1 MLCPHCGFTNKP
13 EATRCE
19 YCLGD
24 LAEALAAPLMDTQ
37 PAAEAATEPEP
48 GSPLPPSEVPPP
60 ASPSEM
66 EEQPAPATLAEPSQV
81 PALSPHVPRAATA
94 VIIGL
99 VVLGALGGLW
109 LMRSR
114 LGSSQLLSERLGIS
128 SKPEAAQPSEPAAP
142 ASPPEVAPTDSA
154 TDAPLETAAE
164 PASEP
169 PPSPP
174 LSTETVPA
182 VSPEDEAAEARYQMA
197 VNSLSKGQSTQARR
211 MLQEIIRKYPNS
223 RFAEDARDLLERI
236 PKPRPAPA
244 RRPTVVARANSP
256 SARTRRQAP
265 GPVADPSESASEGKR
280 SVITTDDLLE
290 GRGGARITRRRK
302 QISIPPSLRAAQA
315 RPVRGA
321 SAAARNDVR
330 LISATRQ
337 PGKVVLLVQYHLVS
351 RHQRPVLVG
360 AWALGGGSARNFGY
374 SASPIAPGRGTTTVT
389 LSGVSPNLSRL
400 RIAFIEQGGQRFFTK
415 DLTVPK

>member
-66 EEQPAPATLAEPSQV
+66 EEQPAPATLAKPSQV

>member
-13 EATRCE
+13 VATRCE
-19 YCLGD
+19 CCLGD
-24 LAEALAAPLMDTQ
+24 LADASVAPLMDSQ

-48 GSPLPPSEVPPP
+48 GSPLPPSEVTPP
-60 ASPSEM
+60 ANPSDM
-66 EEQPAPATLAEPSQV
+66 EEQPTPATLAEPSRV
-81 PALSPHVPRAATA
+81 PALSPRVPRAATA

-109 LMRSR
+109 LMKSR
-114 LGSSQLLSERLGIS
+114 RASSQLLSERLGIS

-142 ASPPEVAPTDSA
+142 ASPTEVAPTDPA

-164 PASEP
+164 PGAEQ

-174 LSTETVPA
+174 LSTETAPA
-182 VSPEDEAAEARYQMA
+182 ASPEDKAAEARYQMA
-197 VNSLSKGQSTQARR
+197 VNSPSKGQTTQSRR
-211 MLQEIIRKYPNS
+211 MLQETIRKYSNS

-236 PKPRPAPA
+236 PKPRPALA
-244 RRPTVVARANSP
+244 RRPTVVARATRP

-265 GPVADPSESASEGKR
+265 GPIANPSESANEGKR
-280 SVITTDDLLE
+280 SGITTDDLLE
-290 GRGGARITRRRK
+290 GRGGARTTRRRK
-302 QISIPPSLRAAQA
+302 QTSIPPSLRAAQA
-315 RPVRGA
+315 RPVQGA

-360 AWALGGGSARNFGY
+360 AWAL
-374 SASPIAPGRGTTTVT
+374 
-389 LSGVSPNLSRL
+389 SGVRPGTSATVLRPSPR
-400 RIAFIEQGGQRFFTK
+400 GGAPPR
-415 DLTVPK
+415 

>member
-1 MLCPHCGFTNKP
+1 MICPHCGFTNKP
-13 EATRCE
+13 IATRCE
-19 YCLGD
+19 CCLGD
-24 LAEALAAPLMDTQ
+24 LADASVAPLMDTQ
-37 PAAEAATEPEP
+37 SAAEAATEPEP

-60 ASPSEM
+60 ASPSDM
-66 EEQPAPATLAEPSQV
+66 EEQPAPATLAEPSRV
-81 PALSPHVPRAATA
+81 PAPSPHVPRAATA

-142 ASPPEVAPTDSA
+142 ASPTEVAPTDPA
-154 TDAPLETAAE
+154 TDAPLETSAE
-164 PASEP
+164 PGAEQ
-169 PPSPP
+169 PPSLP

-182 VSPEDEAAEARYQMA
+182 VSPEDKAAEARYQRA
-197 VNSLSKGQSTQARR
+197 VNSLSRGQPTHSRR
-211 MLQEIIRKYPNS
+211 MLQEIIRKYPNN
-223 RFAEDARDLLERI
+223 RFAEAARDLLQRT

-244 RRPTVVARANSP
+244 RSPTVVARATRP

-265 GPVADPSESASEGKR
+265 GPVADPSESANEGKR

-290 GRGGARITRRRK
+290 GRGGARTTRRRK
-302 QISIPPSLRAAQA
+302 QTSIPPSLRAAQA
-315 RPVRGA
+315 RPVQGA